1 MQSDAIQTTERER
14 ERERT
19 QDIRVQWCNDAI
31 CYRRM
36 KLEETCELAIAR
48 VSDFTAFFSFE
59 SNAVWSRIGGPFATL
74 VRMGLL
80 KEQEI
85 PYLADRAQRLGGVYL
100 CINISLELTVNWLTS
115 PFHNFLCS
123 CCLGV
128 LPCLGLQLNLAGS
141 KTKHL
146 CGCFLVLQIACW
158 PMQVWRQV

>member
-1 MQSDAIQTTERER
+1 
-14 ERERT
+14 
-19 QDIRVQWCNDAI
+19 
-31 CYRRM
+31 M

-100 CINISLELTVNWLTS
+100 CINISLELTVN
-115 PFHNFLCS
+115 
-123 CCLGV
+123 
-128 LPCLGLQLNLAGS
+128 
-141 KTKHL
+141 
-146 CGCFLVLQIACW
+146 
-158 PMQVWRQV
+158 